1 MACHGYCCGAAP
13 EFQPPPILQRPSPAA
28 CAISGNQRRGEII
41 GRRVRYLLPILALF
55 ALIAVLV
62 AIKFTQIS
70 SLMNMGK
77 EMAKAGPPPETVG
90 TAVAQTQVWEG
101 TLSAVGSITAA
112 KGVVLSN
119 DAAGMV
125 SHIYFESGAV
135 VRQGQ
140 TLVDLDTSVERAQLA
155 SSRAKMELAALTVD
169 RSRALVKSNTISQQ
183 QADTDESQL
192 KTTTTDA
199 NALAAEIDRK
209 IVRAPFS
216 GRLGIREINIGQ
228 YLNSGTRITVL
239 EAIDTVYVDFTLPQ
253 QRLADIKIGMPVRVT
268 IEGVQAA
275 PRDGTIAA
283 VDPAVDS
290 TTRTIRVRAAV
301 PNKEETLRPG
311 MFANVSVVLPEQGS
325 LVTVPATSLVHASYG
340 DSVFVVEDKKD
351 VAGGA
356 ATPAAGPA
364 PKVARQQFV
373 RVGASR
379 GDFVSIID
387 GVQVGQDI
395 VSAGAFKLR
404 NGSAVTVNNE
414 VNVDP
419 QLSPHPDNR

>member
-1 MACHGYCCGAAP
+1 
-13 EFQPPPILQRPSPAA
+13 
-28 CAISGNQRRGEII
+28 
-41 GRRVRYLLPILALF
+41 VRYLLPILGLV

-62 AIKFTQIS
+62 AINFTQIS

-90 TAVAQTQVWEG
+90 TATAQTQAWEA

-112 KGVVLSN
+112 KGVVVSN
-119 DAAGMV
+119 DAPGVV
-125 SHIYFESGAV
+125 SHIDFESGAV

-155 SSRAKMELAALTVD
+155 SSRAKMDLATLTVK
-169 RSRALVKSNTISQQ
+169 RSRALVKSNTISQS
-183 QADTDESQL
+183 QADNDESLL

-199 NALAAEIDRK
+199 NALSAQIDRK

-216 GRLGIREINIGQ
+216 GRLGIREINLGQ

-253 QRLADIKIGMPVRVT
+253 QRLAEIKIGMPIRVT
-268 IEGVQAA
+268 IEGADVA

-283 VDPAVDS
+283 VDPTIDT

-311 MFANVSVVLPEQGS
+311 MFANVSVVLPDQGS
-325 LVTVPATSLVHASYG
+325 LVAVPSTSLVHASYG

-351 VAGGA
+351 ASGAGGA
-356 ATPAAGPA
+356 PPGDKPA
-364 PKVARQQFV
+364 KVARQQFV

-379 GDFVSIID
+379 GDFVAIVD
-387 GVQVGQDI
+387 GISAGQDI

-414 VNVDP
+414 IKVDP

>member
-1 MACHGYCCGAAP
+1 
-13 EFQPPPILQRPSPAA
+13 
-28 CAISGNQRRGEII
+28 
-41 GRRVRYLLPILALF
+41 VRYVLPVLGLF

-77 EMAKAGPPPETVG
+77 EMAKAGPPPETVA
-90 TAVAQTQVWEG
+90 TTTAQTQSWEG
-101 TLSAVGSITAA
+101 TLSAVGSIAAA
-112 KGVVLSN
+112 KGVVVSN
-119 DAAGMV
+119 DAPGVV

-155 SSRAKMELAALTVD
+155 SSRAKVDLATLTVN
-169 RSRALVKSNTISQQ
+169 RSRALVKSNTIAQSA
-183 QADTDESQL
+183 ADNDESQL
-192 KTTTTDA
+192 KTASTDA
-199 NALAAEIDRK
+199 NAIRAQIDRK

-216 GRLGIREINIGQ
+216 GRLGIREINLGQ

-253 QRLADIKIGMPVRVT
+253 QRLGEIKVGMPIRVT
-268 IEGVQAA
+268 IEGVEGV
-275 PRDGTIAA
+275 PREGTIAA
-283 VDPAVDS
+283 VDPEVDS
-290 TTRTIRVRAAV
+290 TTRTIKVRAAV

-311 MFANVSVVLPEQGS
+311 MFANVSVVLPDQGE
-325 LVTVPATSLVHASYG
+325 LVAVPATSLVHASYG
-340 DSVFVVEDKKD
+340 DSVFVIEDKKD
-351 VAGGA
+351 DSGGAGAIAGGN
-356 ATPAAGPA
+356 PRP
-364 PKVARQQFV
+364 VARQQFV

-379 GDFVSIID
+379 GDFVAILD
-387 GVQVGQDI
+387 GVAAGQEI
-395 VSAGAFKLR
+395 VSGGAFKLR

-414 VNVDP
+414 VKVDA

>member
-1 MACHGYCCGAAP
+1 
-13 EFQPPPILQRPSPAA
+13 
-28 CAISGNQRRGEII
+28 
-41 GRRVRYLLPILALF
+41 VRYLLPILGLV

-119 DAAGMV
+119 DAPGIV
-125 SHIYFESGAV
+125 SRIDFESGAA

-155 SSRAKMELAALTVD
+155 SSRAKMDLATLTVN
-169 RSRALVKSNTISQQ
+169 RSRALVKSNTISQS
-183 QADTDESQL
+183 QADADESQL

-199 NALAAEIDRK
+199 NALAAQIDRK
-209 IVRAPFS
+209 TVRAPFS
-216 GRLGIREINIGQ
+216 GRLGIREINLGQ

-253 QRLADIKIGMPVRVT
+253 QRLGDIKIGMPVRVT
-268 IEGVQAA
+268 IEGAEGA

-283 VDPAVDS
+283 IDSEVDS
-290 TTRTIRVRAAV
+290 TTRTMKVRAAV
-301 PNKEETLRPG
+301 PNKDETLRPG
-311 MFANVSVVLPEQGS
+311 MFANVSVVLPDQGS

-340 DSVFVVEDKKD
+340 DSVFVVENKKD
-351 VAGGA
+351 DTGA
-356 ATPAAGPA
+356 TVSTANAAA
-364 PKVARQQFV
+364 AKVARQQFV
-373 RVGASR
+373 RVGTSR
-379 GDFVSIID
+379 GDFVSIVD
-387 GVQVGQDI
+387 GVQAGQDI

-414 VNVDP
+414 VKLDP

>member
-1 MACHGYCCGAAP
+1 
-13 EFQPPPILQRPSPAA
+13 
-28 CAISGNQRRGEII
+28 
-41 GRRVRYLLPILALF
+41 VRYLLPILGLF
-55 ALIAVLV
+55 VLVGALV
-62 AIKFTQIS
+62 AIKFTQSS

-90 TAVAQTQVWEG
+90 TAVAQSQDWEG
-101 TLSAVGSITAA
+101 TLSAVGSVTAA

-119 DAAGMV
+119 DSPGVV

-155 SSRAKMELAALTVD
+155 SSRAKAEFAALTVN

-183 QADTDESQL
+183 QADSDESQL

-199 NALAAEIDRK
+199 NALAAQIDRK

-216 GRLGIREINIGQ
+216 GRLGIREINLGQ

-253 QRLADIKIGMPVRVT
+253 QRLDEIKIGMPVRVS
-268 IEGVQAA
+268 IEGTDGP
-275 PRDGTIAA
+275 PRDGTVAA
-283 VDPAVDS
+283 VDPAVDA

-311 MFANVSVVLPEQGS
+311 MFANVSVVLPDHGS
-325 LVTVPATSLVHASYG
+325 LVAVPATSLVHASYG
-340 DSVFVVEDKKD
+340 DSVFIVEDKKD
-351 VAGGA
+351 DAGGTGG
-356 ATPAAGPA
+356 TPAGP
-364 PKVARQQFV
+364 PGKVARQQFV
-373 RVGASR
+373 RTGESR
-379 GDFVSIID
+379 GDFVAILD
-387 GVQVGQDI
+387 GVTAGQDV

-404 NGSAVTVNNE
+404 NGSAIVVNNE
-414 VNVDP
+414 INLDP
-419 QLSPHPDNR
+419 QLSPHPENR

>member
-1 MACHGYCCGAAP
+1 MGH
-13 EFQPPPILQRPSPAA
+13 
-28 CAISGNQRRGEII
+28 AISGNQRAAEII
-41 GRRVRYLLPILALF
+41 GQRVRYLLPILGLF
-55 ALIAVLV
+55 AVVAGLV

-90 TAVAQTQVWEG
+90 TATAQSQIWEG
-101 TLSAVGSITAA
+101 ALSAVGSITAA
-112 KGVVLSN
+112 KGVVVSN
-119 DAAGMV
+119 DAPGVV

-155 SSRAKMELAALTVD
+155 SSRAKVDLATLTVN
-169 RSRALVKSNTISQQ
+169 RSRALVKSNTIAQS
-183 QADTDESQL
+183 QADSDESQL
-192 KTTTTDA
+192 KTSTTDA
-199 NALAAEIDRK
+199 NALAAQIDRK

-216 GRLGIREINIGQ
+216 GRLGIREINLGQ

-253 QRLADIKIGMPVRVT
+253 QRLGEITIGMPVRVA
-268 IEGVQAA
+268 IEGTEGA
-275 PRDGTIAA
+275 PRDGTVAA
-283 VDPAVDS
+283 VDPTVDS

-311 MFANVSVVLPEQGS
+311 MFANVSVVLPQQES
-325 LVTVPATSLVHASYG
+325 LVTVPATALVHASYG

-351 VAGGA
+351 GAGGA
-356 ATPAAGPA
+356 PPGDKPA
-364 PKVARQQFV
+364 KVARQQFV
-373 RVGASR
+373 RVGSSR
-379 GDFVSIID
+379 GDFVSIVD
-387 GVQVGQDI
+387 GVTVGQDI

-404 NGSAVTVNNE
+404 NGSSVTVNNE
-414 VNVDP
+414 VKLDP

>member
-1 MACHGYCCGAAP
+1 VKYA
-13 EFQPPPILQRPSPAA
+13 
-28 CAISGNQRRGEII
+28 
-41 GRRVRYLLPILALF
+41 LPILGLF

-77 EMAKAGPPPETVG
+77 EMAKAGPPPETVA
-90 TAVAQTQVWEG
+90 TATAQTQSWEG

-112 KGVVLSN
+112 KGVVVSN
-119 DAAGMV
+119 DAPGVV

-140 TLVDLDTSVERAQLA
+140 TLADLDTSVERAQLA
-155 SSRAKMELAALTVD
+155 SSRAKVDLATLTVN
-169 RSRALVKSNTISQQ
+169 RSRALVKSNTIAQSA
-183 QADTDESQL
+183 ADNDESQL
-192 KTTTTDA
+192 KTASTDA
-199 NALAAEIDRK
+199 NAIAAQIDRK

-216 GRLGIREINIGQ
+216 GRLGIREINLGQ

-253 QRLADIKIGMPVRVT
+253 QRLGEIKIGMPIRVT
-268 IEGVQAA
+268 IEGTEGV
-275 PRDGTIAA
+275 PREGTIAA
-283 VDPAVDS
+283 VDPEVDA
-290 TTRTIRVRAAV
+290 TTRTIKVRAAV

-311 MFANVSVVLPEQGS
+311 MFANVSVVLPDQGK

-351 VAGGA
+351 DSGGV
-356 ATPAAGPA
+356 AAGPDGN
-364 PKVARQQFV
+364 PRQVARQQFV
-373 RVGASR
+373 RVGASA
-379 GDFVSIID
+379 GDFVAILD
-387 GVQVGQDI
+387 GVAAGQAI

-414 VNVDP
+414 VKVDP

>member
-1 MACHGYCCGAAP
+1 M
-13 EFQPPPILQRPSPAA
+13 
-28 CAISGNQRRGEII
+28 
-41 GRRVRYLLPILALF
+41 RYLLPLLGLV

-90 TAVAQTQVWEG
+90 TATAQTQTWEG

-119 DAAGMV
+119 DAPGVV
-125 SHIYFESGAV
+125 SHIDFESGAV

-155 SSRAKMELAALTVD
+155 SSRAKMDLATLTVT
-169 RSRALVKSNTISQQ
+169 RSRALVKSNTISQS
-183 QADTDESQL
+183 QADNDESLL

-199 NALAAEIDRK
+199 NALSAQIDRK

-216 GRLGIREINIGQ
+216 GRLGIREINLGQ

-253 QRLADIKIGMPVRVT
+253 QRLAEIKIGMPIRVT
-268 IEGVQAA
+268 IEGADVA

-283 VDPAVDS
+283 VDPTIDT
-290 TTRTIRVRAAV
+290 TTRTVRVRAAV

-311 MFANVSVVLPEQGS
+311 MFANVSVVLPDQGS
-325 LVTVPATSLVHASYG
+325 LVAVPSTSLVHASYG

-351 VAGGA
+351 ASGAGGA
-356 ATPAAGPA
+356 PPGDKPA
-364 PKVARQQFV
+364 KVARQQFV

-379 GDFVSIID
+379 GDFVAIVD
-387 GVQVGQDI
+387 GISAGQDI

-414 VNVDP
+414 IKVDP